1 MRRALTAAAVVS
13 LTAILGACGSIA
25 STGTSQPAS
34 AASSASDQEV
44 GATVLQK
51 FDATNGH
58 GGQAVAA
65 YRAELD
71 TLVGKCTNP
80 TKDVTR
86 FVENTYNLEVQNGI
100 TDETAFTL
108 LQHLDQ
114 SVPDGTKMGCQ
125 GVLGA
130 YLTLREG

>member
-1 MRRALTAAAVVS
+1 MRRTPMFVVAAAV
-13 LTAILGACGSIA
+13 LTLAACGSTPSA
-25 STGTSQPAS
+25 PAAS
-34 AASSASDQEV
+34 AASDQEI
-44 GATVLQK
+44 GATVLQQ

-71 TLVGKCTNP
+71 TLVGKCTNS

-86 FVENTYNLEVQNGI
+86 FVENTYNLEVQHGI
-100 TDETAFTL
+100 TDDTALTL

-125 GVLGA
+125 DVLGA